1 MVKAAKI
8 ITTVTSVTMVN
19 FKENDIVD
27 FELSEEQGEVKVL
40 LQYEEE
46 GYEGDD
52 EADECPLVVDD
63 KDGILIIKD
72 KKLGVEVEIET
83 INEERAKRRQSVRK
97 AGRTSEH
104 TRVRCRQSNRAKT
117 RANVRQSLC
126 VRCKPCSRAV
136 GRGQAKQAICSRCK
150 AEKVYDIY
158 SDNVF

>member
-27 FELSEEQGEVKVL
+27 FELSEEQGEIKVL

-52 EADECPLVVDD
+52 EADECLLVVDD
-63 KDGILIIKD
+63 KDGRLVVKD

-83 INEERAKRRQSVRK
+83 KNEERARRRQSVRK

-104 TRVRCRQSNRAKT
+104 TRVSCRQSNCAKT

-126 VRCKPCSRAV
+126 SRCKPCSRAV
-136 GRGQAKQAICSRCK
+136 GRGQAKQAICWRGR
-150 AEKVYDIY
+150 EKTVHDIY

>member
-83 INEERAKRRQSVRK
+83 INEARAQRKQSVRK

-104 TRVRCRQSNRAKT
+104 TRVRCRKSHRAKT

-126 VRCKPCSRAV
+126 ARCNPCSRAV
-136 GRGQAKQAICSRCK
+136 GRGQSKQAICLRCK